1 MNNSGSDESIIEVDN
16 PALPENLSTTLKLRL
31 HAKSLPLVGL
41 TKRRPD
47 CWCIV
52 SVVDRLS
59 NLSLQ
64 GPSAEKSLGETEVIS
79 KSCRPQWT
87 KALWLDYEHGTKKY
101 FQVKVLRHS
110 NTEGHKVV
118 GSALFEVSDILAS
131 NSCKVKRF
139 PQGGVVIANLKFVPS
154 AREDFVFRFCLRT
167 MQLKIPRTVFG
178 TKVDDTIFEVAR
190 KRITKAG
197 HSWIVIYRSNPALD
211 SILPCWDVAEV
222 SLETGSEEELLC
234 PVQLMVWDKTRRIF
248 MGCAETSVHHMIGS
262 LVEEDFQ
269 EASER
274 DLLLL
279 KRGKEVGSLRVTKA
293 SIVTVKQIEQEEVES
308 DRLNNATAEIDEP
321 DILRLSAIAL
331 TVSPSKKDRF
341 THYIQNGC
349 EIDCYVAVDFTS
361 SNGDPRT
368 PESHHYILDNESHND
383 YQEVI
388 QVVGDALTQYSTT
401 KKCSLW
407 GFGAKF
413 RGETRH
419 IFQCGPAP
427 TVNGVEGI
435 QEAYRSMFENELVMS
450 GPTCYDSVIQAAAMR
465 SRIYH
470 VSPIGC
476 INSTLL
482 LANLT
487 ANTETLRT

>member
-1 MNNSGSDESIIEVDN
+1 MNNWGSDESIIEVDD

-52 SVVDRLS
+52 SVVDRLP
-59 NLSLQ
+59 NVSLD
-64 GPSAEKSLGETEVIS
+64 GPSTEKSLGETEVIS
-79 KSCRPQWT
+79 KSCHPQWT

-101 FQVKVLRHS
+101 FQVKVLRRSH
-110 NTEGHKVV
+110 TQGHKVV

-139 PQGGVVIANLKFVPS
+139 PHGGVVISSLKVVPS
-154 AREDFVFRFCLRT
+154 AREDFVFRFRLRA

-178 TKVDDTIFEVAR
+178 TKVDDTIFELAR
-190 KRITKAG
+190 KRITKSG
-197 HSWIVIYRSNPALD
+197 HNWIVIYRSNPALD
-211 SILPCWDVAEV
+211 SLLPFWDVAQV
-222 SLETGSEEELLC
+222 SLESGSDEELLS
-234 PVQLMVWDKTRRIF
+234 PVQVMVWDKTRRIF
-248 MGCAETSVHHMIGS
+248 MGCAETSVHNIVKS
-262 LVEEDFQ
+262 LVEDDFD
-269 EASER
+269 EPSER
-274 DLLLL
+274 DLVLL
-279 KRGKEVGSLRVTKA
+279 KRGKEVGSLRVISA
-293 SIVTVKQIEQEEVES
+293 SVVNAMQIEQEEVEA
-308 DRLNNATAEIDEP
+308 DRLNNAAAELDEP

-341 THYIQNGC
+341 THYIRNGC

-388 QVVGDALTQYSTT
+388 QVVGNALTQYSTT

-413 RGETRH
+413 GGETRH
-419 IFQCGPAP
+419 IFQCGPTP

-435 QEAYRSMFENELVMS
+435 QQAYRSMFENELVMS
-450 GPTCYDSVIQAAAMR
+450 GPTCYDSVIQAAAVR

-470 VSPIGC
+470 VSPTRC
-476 INSTLL
+476 MDFTL

-487 ANTETLRT
+487 SGTETLRI